1 MKNNK
6 EDESEENNKQDGEI
20 VSEDCKG
27 EDERKSGRTMQGG
40 VREEGG
46 PGRTQGKNEKADS
59 AYRVKKN
66 I

>member
-40 VREEGG
+40 VREEGES
-46 PGRTQGKNEKADS
+46 RKIYKE
-59 AYRVKKN
+59 
-66 I
+66 